1 VSRGMQEE
9 WAAGVSRWAARREV
23 ERVNL
28 YFRRKMGIL
37 KGHSTDEWNEGYG
50 EWQDRA
56 LMSQASKWLRRPG
69 KPVSRSQAKRHIVA
83 CVRESADRSASRRRR
98 ISSPRQA
105 ARKTE
110 AREAKPE
117 RQPEASADHLVTE
130 DSDEEEILSTEPVAA
145 TYDGIYVFSQKA
157 EKRHGPYTMIQL
169 QKLVDQGYFSSH
181 DLAIY
186 QGLEQ
191 WVTLEH
197 VPNIRFPVVE
207 APAEPEAEPAAEEIL
222 APEEDAPA
230 LTTELVEDAESDQ
243 QQAEAPGK
251 RNLAGFL
258 FRVVAPT
265 FATLLLLL
273 WLCDILNQHMGWSI
287 PIGLGVVG
295 ISTTD
300 DAKEGVLNDAD
311 KVGDQNRL
319 AIQKTANVTVSA
331 VLHSFDEI
339 NPKWASLPPDG
350 SLHIIMHVDGSGSIL
365 SVRKALGVMKD
376 TILKERLLSYY
387 RNDELLY
394 QNRVSIVDGEGERT
408 LKFFAQA
415 AKKENVLALVFQDEA
430 APAYHVPSFNKK
442 PTDNYLVDLKSL
454 QKNLEESDGYYRGI
468 MFQVDRGK
476 TFAKSFVEFV
486 QSAWRGEGYLSGQ
499 NLKPYYWTLN
509 NEAIQNHRGI
519 VFSDEYHAK
528 SEGTPAYY
536 MELIF
541 NAARKIGL
549 DFTEIAD

>member
-1 VSRGMQEE
+1 MRWFAPLLVLSFGFVLSAEEAVRTWTDLKGRTMEARFIKFTGDKMVIKRADGRSFTVSSAIFSPEDRKYLSDLKSPFKADVPDTPVADDFPDYYTKPVEKLEPFLKGATIVVSVKGKVSIVDPPKAEVNASVQDFYTSRRDANMSEVLSPTSEIFVGENSEVVLLFSNGTLATLGSNTQMRIEKFLQKGFEQSDKKIAELQEE
-9 WAAGVSRWAARREV
+9 VSSSSLLIDLHMGEMIVDVKRLKKDSSFEITTPLGVAGIRGTEFSLLAGKDSTTLSV
-23 ERVNL
+23 
-28 YFRRKMGIL
+28 L
-37 KGHSTDEWNEGYG
+37 KG
-50 EWQDRA
+50 
-56 LMSQASKWLRRPG
+56 
-69 KPVSRSQAKRHIVA
+69 
-83 CVRESADRSASRRRR
+83 
-98 ISSPRQA
+98 
-105 ARKTE
+105 
-110 AREAKPE
+110 
-117 RQPEASADHLVTE
+117 
-130 DSDEEEILSTEPVAA
+130 
-145 TYDGIYVFSQKA
+145 
-157 EKRHGPYTMIQL
+157 
-169 QKLVDQGYFSSH
+169 LVDFSDAKKAVRQVATERSVRTTK
-181 DLAIY
+181 LA
-186 QGLEQ
+186 E
-191 WVTLEH
+191 T
-197 VPNIRFPVVE
+197 
-207 APAEPEAEPAAEEIL
+207 
-222 APEEDAPA
+222 
-230 LTTELVEDAESDQ
+230 
-243 QQAEAPGK
+243 
-251 RNLAGFL
+251 
-258 FRVVAPT
+258 
-265 FATLLLLL
+265 
-273 WLCDILNQHMGWSI
+273 
-287 PIGLGVVG
+287 
-295 ISTTD
+295 
-300 DAKEGVLNDAD
+300 KEGVLNDAD
-311 KVGDQNRL
+311 KVRIGDQTSL

>member
-1 VSRGMQEE
+1 MCPVACRKNGP
-9 WAAGVSRWAARREV
+9 AGVSRGAARREV

-207 APAEPEAEPAAEEIL
+207 APAEPEAEPTAEEIL

-311 KVGDQNRL
+311 KVGDQIAWPSRKP
-319 AIQKTANVTVSA
+319 QMSRY
-331 VLHSFDEI
+331 
-339 NPKWASLPPDG
+339 PPC
-350 SLHIIMHVDGSGSIL
+350 SIL
-365 SVRKALGVMKD
+365 LMKLIPNGHRFLR
-376 TILKERLLSYY
+376 TE
-387 RNDELLY
+387 
-394 QNRVSIVDGEGERT
+394 VSI
-408 LKFFAQA
+408 
-415 AKKENVLALVFQDEA
+415 
-430 APAYHVPSFNKK
+430 
-442 PTDNYLVDLKSL
+442 SL
-454 QKNLEESDGYYRGI
+454 C
-468 MFQVDRGK
+468 
-476 TFAKSFVEFV
+476 T
-486 QSAWRGEGYLSGQ
+486 
-499 NLKPYYWTLN
+499 WTG
-509 NEAIQNHRGI
+509 AVR
-519 VFSDEYHAK
+519 F
-528 SEGTPAYY
+528 
-536 MELIF
+536 
-541 NAARKIGL
+541 
-549 DFTEIAD
+549 